1 LRLDIF
7 LKRVGLVKQR
17 TQAKLICDRGRVT
30 VDGNKAKA
38 GKEIGAGRV
47 IGLDLSR
54 EYIEINILEL
64 PDRNFKRQQGEAFYR
79 VVRHEEKDRY
89 S

>member
-1 LRLDIF
+1 MRLDVF

-17 TQAKLICDRGRVT
+17 TQARRVCDLGRVT

-38 GKEIGAGRV
+38 GKEIDAGRV
-47 IGLDLSR
+47 LGLDLPR
-54 EYIEINILEL
+54 EFIEINVLGL

-79 VVRHEEKDRY
+79 VVRHEQKDW
-89 S
+89 

>member
-1 LRLDIF
+1 MRLDVF

-17 TQAKLICDRGRVT
+17 TRAKLICESGKAT

-38 GKEIGAGRV
+38 GKEIGPGSV

>member
-1 LRLDIF
+1 MRLDVF
-7 LKRVGLVKQR
+7 LKRVGLIKQR
-17 TQAKLICDRGRVT
+17 TQAKQICDSGRVT
-30 VDGNKAKA
+30 VDGGKAKA

-47 IGLDLSR
+47 LGLDLSR

-79 VVRHEEKDRY
+79 VMRHEQKDW
-89 S
+89 

>member
-1 LRLDIF
+1 LRLDVF

-17 TQAKLICDRGRVT
+17 TQARQVCDLGQVT

-38 GKEIGAGRV
+38 GKEIDVGRV
-47 IGLDLSR
+47 LGLDLPR
-54 EYIEINILEL
+54 EFIEINVLGL

-79 VVRHEEKDRY
+79 VVRHEQKDW
-89 S
+89 

>member
-1 LRLDIF
+1 LRLDVF
-7 LKRVGLVKQR
+7 LKRTGLVKQR
-17 TQAKLICDRGRVT
+17 TQAKLICDRGRVA

-54 EYIEINILEL
+54 EYIEIEVLEL
-64 PDRNFKRQQGEAFYR
+64 PDRNFKRQPGEAFYR

>member
-1 LRLDIF
+1 MRLDVF

-38 GKEIGAGRV
+38 GKEIGAGGGV
-47 IGLDLSR
+47 GLDLSQ
-54 EYIEINILEL
+54 EYIEINVLEL

>member
-1 LRLDIF
+1 MRLDVF

-47 IGLDLSR
+47 IGLDLSQ
-54 EYIEINILEL
+54 EYIEINVLEL
-64 PDRNFKRQQGEAFYR
+64 PDRNFKRQQGETFYR

>member
-1 LRLDIF
+1 LRLDVF

-47 IGLDLSR
+47 ICLDLSQ
-54 EYIEINILEL
+54 EYIEINVLEL